1 MTKSGRNRVKSN
13 NSRFKKGKLHFPKSR
28 AYCITKYLPSA
39 GVHGVVTE
47 PVQTG
52 TPLTIELVEDTE
64 VADET
69 EPDEELLSPF

>member
-1 MTKSGRNRVKSN
+1 MQGGLGSKN
-13 NSRFKKGKLHFPKSR
+13 GKILLNAPFIK
-28 AYCITKYLPSA
+28 KYLPSA

-47 PVQTG
+47 PVHTG
-52 TPLTIELVEDTE
+52 APLTIELVEDTE

>member
-1 MTKSGRNRVKSN
+1 MINQNNYISNWKRFLGFRNMQE
-13 NSRFKKGKLHFPKSR
+13 KLEK
-28 AYCITKYLPSA
+28 KYLPSA

-47 PVQTG
+47 PVHTG
-52 TPLTIELVEDTE
+52 APLTIELVEDTE

>member
-1 MTKSGRNRVKSN
+1 MIIKTFSKSLF
-13 NSRFKKGKLHFPKSR
+13 FK
-28 AYCITKYLPSA
+28 KYLPSA

-47 PVQTG
+47 PVHTG
-52 TPLTIELVEDTE
+52 APLTIELVEDTE